1 MRILRGLRKFDGI
14 YEGVAVGRER
24 REIVVIYCID
34 LCTKIPWVEV
44 NGVSHSVDAKFGEL
58 GLLFGALTLPLI
70 NNAVERFEFLV
81 IFEGVFV
88 VVLVEISVG
97 DSDDCG
103 RVVGHQGKHLIE
115 DVDFLVVSL
124 ERGGDVGF

>member
-1 MRILRGLRKFDGI
+1 MRHS
-14 YEGVAVGRER
+14 
-24 REIVVIYCID
+24 ID
-34 LCTKIPWVEV
+34 AE
-44 NGVSHSVDAKFGEL
+44 FGEQGL
-58 GLLFGALTLPLI
+58 FFGTLTLLFVHG
-70 NNAVERFEFLV
+70 AVESLEFLV

-115 DVDFLVVSL
+115 DVDFLVVTL
-124 ERGGDVGF
+124 ECGGNVSF